1 MCRISSYRGVS
12 EEVTTVVLY
21 FSATGNTKLIAEKLA
36 ELLGDVSVNLL
47 ARIRKKDYSSLHS
60 DRPFVI
66 CSPVYVS
73 ELPSFFSDYLKRVS
87 ITGCREVFG
96 ILTNGGFSGITGA
109 QMKRIIKQK
118 GMEFKGYAEF
128 KLPSNHTTN
137 KSHAEI
143 DDAEIMKRIEA
154 SLNKAEDVAD
164 KIRCGECI
172 KNRHIF
178 LLEYL
183 VTVPV
188 APVLCYFNQGTEGF
202 RVKESCISCG
212 KCEKLCP
219 MNVIVMQDGKP
230 AWKTK
235 RCAHCMSC
243 IQNCPVE
250 AIEYKNVTEGK
261 VRYTVS
267 KYIKMDDVR

>member
-1 MCRISSYRGVS
+1 M
-12 EEVTTVVLY
+12 VLY

-36 ELLGDVSVNLL
+36 ELLEDEAVNLL
-47 ARIRKKDYSSLHS
+47 TRIKGKDFSSLHS
-60 DRPFVI
+60 DRPFLI

-73 ELPSFFSDYLKRVS
+73 ELPSFIADFLKRVS
-87 ITGCREVFG
+87 LTGCRDVYG
-96 ILTNGGFSGITGA
+96 ILTNGGFSGIAGA
-109 QMKRIIKQK
+109 QMRRIIKQK
-118 GMEFKGYAEF
+118 SMKFKGYAEF
-128 KLPSNHTTN
+128 KLPSNHITN

-143 DDAEIMKRIEA
+143 DDAEITKRIEA
-154 SLNKAEDVAD
+154 SLNKAENVANGI
-164 KIRCGECI
+164 KGGGCF

-188 APVLCYFNQGTEGF
+188 APMLCYFNQGTEGF

-212 KCEKLCP
+212 KCKKLCP
-219 MNVIVMQDGKP
+219 MNVIAMEDGKP
-230 AWKTK
+230 VWNIK

-250 AIEYKNVTEGK
+250 AIEYKDVTEGRA
-261 VRYTVS
+261 RYTAS
-267 KYIKMDDVR
+267 KHVNKNDAK

>member
-1 MCRISSYRGVS
+1 M
-12 EEVTTVVLY
+12 VLY

-36 ELLGDVSVNLL
+36 EWLGDESVNLL
-47 ARIRKKDYSSLHS
+47 VRIKDKNYSSLHS

-73 ELPSFFSDYLKRVS
+73 ELPPFFSDYFRKVS
-87 ITGCREVFG
+87 LIGCRDVYG

-109 QMKRIIKQK
+109 QMRRIVKQK

-128 KLPSNHTTN
+128 KLPSNHLTN

-143 DDAEIMKRIEA
+143 DEAEITKRINA
-154 SLNKAEDVAD
+154 SLNKVEDVAEE
-164 KIRCGECI
+164 IRRGGCF

-202 RVKESCISCG
+202 WVKDNCISCG
-212 KCEKLCP
+212 KCARLCP
-219 MNVIVMQDGKP
+219 LNIIEIQSGKP
-230 AWKTK
+230 IWKET

-250 AIEYKNVTEGK
+250 AIEYKDITKGRR
-261 VRYTVS
+261 RYSVLNGW
-267 KYIKMDDVR
+267 KE

>member
-1 MCRISSYRGVS
+1 M
-12 EEVTTVVLY
+12 VLY

-36 ELLGDVSVNLL
+36 ERLGDEPVNLL
-47 ARIRKKDYSSLHS
+47 GRIKNKDYSSIQS

-73 ELPSFFSDYLKRVS
+73 ELPVFFRDYLTKAYL
-87 ITGCREVFG
+87 TGCREVYG

-109 QMKRIIKQK
+109 QMRRIMKQK

-128 KLPSNHTTN
+128 KLPGNHITN

-143 DDAEIMKRIEA
+143 DDTEIMKRINA
-154 SLNKAEDVAD
+154 SLNKVEDVAD
-164 KIRCGECI
+164 KIRRGGCI

-202 RVKESCISCG
+202 RVKENCISCG
-212 KCEKLCP
+212 RCARLCP
-219 MNVIVMQDGKP
+219 LNIIEMQGGKP
-230 AWKTK
+230 VWKEK

-250 AIEYKNVTEGK
+250 AIEYKDVTEGRS
-261 VRYTVS
+261 RYHTS
-267 KYIKMDDVR
+267 KYVQK